1 MFAAALSSFWA
12 SPAREDTVPEPPK
25 KRPTPLFIGDAV
37 QPWGGETMLLS
48 ILRREVLR
56 QIEDDNS

>member
-1 MFAAALSSFWA
+1 MFASALSSFWA
-12 SPAREDTVPEPPK
+12 SPLREDVAPEPPK

-48 ILRREVLR
+48 ILRDEALR
-56 QIEDDNS
+56 NAKED